1 LILFAL
7 TPAYTVALGLLV
19 LMGVAQTFSLT
30 NMAVLLLGTASSDMR
45 GRVMGLRSL
54 AVAPLFVGGT
64 LAGAATTRIGA
75 PLTTIACAVIGL
87 LIVLWVAPRIPRHM
101 EV

>member
-1 LILFAL
+1 MRIHSRNA
-7 TPAYTVALGLLV
+7 
-19 LMGVAQTFSLT
+19 
-30 NMAVLLLGTASSDMR
+30 TAT
-45 GRVMGLRSL
+45 

-75 PLTTIACAVIGL
+75 PLTTIAGAVIGL
-87 LIVLWVAPRIPRHM
+87 LIVLWVAPRIPRHT